1 MVELTRSYPPP
12 PPGVEIKLSMK
23 EEEFE
28 KLTPVTCDPKA
39 SVDDLV
45 MLSDVNTGA
54 VLNNLRVR
62 YQSDEIFTAIGPILI
77 VVNPYKPL
85 PLCSAEHMTEL
96 TQESEPEKLP
106 PHIYKIAHSAFTKMM
121 QTASAQSI
129 LISGE
134 SGAGK
139 TETTKLC
146 MSSLAEISGSS
157 GKSTEA
163 ALESGILLETFG
175 NAKTVHNNNS
185 SRFGKWCAVHF
196 TEDGQVGACKV
207 LSYLLEKS
215 RVVGPGE
222 NERNYHVFY
231 QLLAGTP
238 ADQRSELKLLDGPA
252 DYLYLQGPPTVDG
265 VDDAEEWAN
274 TENKLSSLGF
284 SEEQVAELRK
294 LFSAV
299 LLLGNCAFV
308 PGDGDKMR
316 LMDDS
321 VAEAAAALFQVSAPQ
336 LMSSLVT
343 RKVASGRG
351 SSYTVPL
358 TDTQCLDTRDALSK
372 AVYVSLFDWIVSR
385 LNVYMSVEA
394 GTVVDEEAEL
404 FVGLLDVFGFENF
417 EFNSFEQL
425 CINYTNEKLQ
435 QQFID
440 ALIRLQQQDYEREGL
455 QSVQID
461 FPDNAEQLALLDTR
475 MGVMGLLDEECALP
489 KGSEEAYVEK
499 MHKFFS
505 QSPHYEKP
513 PRGGGKV
520 KRRSVLPS
528 ATPASVAG
536 KDLDKVRFSI
546 MHYAGKVTYT
556 AENWIDK
563 NRGFLQPELAFLLS
577 TSSSSLLSSLFTV
590 TPDSR
595 AEKSKT
601 TVLSTFRQSLRQL
614 SATLLQTSA
623 RYVRCIKPN
632 ALKSAGVFDGQFVA
646 RQLRYTGVGAV
657 VEIQRSGYP
666 ISLPK
671 ADFVARY
678 RCCAFSDPGLIDG
691 ALPIDTICANLLMT
705 IQQLLELNREAG
717 ADWLASLRVQLG
729 QTKVFLREDVV
740 KHIEKAREAIFEEA
754 SHAVQ
759 RLGRGLIARRV
770 VKLRLAIGKSSLRV
784 KEAIAAR
791 EPVVAAAAFAELQG
805 IWDAQGVSVAVA
817 PELLLA
823 SQRDLAQYSAEVT
836 GLCEAREL
844 ELSKLDGLRSAI
856 SAAREQGGSEFVTLK
871 MQLQE
876 AQEASQ
882 GLSVELAAAIQ
893 EAQSLLDDEAKRRAD
908 VEAAAATAADAEA
921 KASADAKIAEY
932 RREEEEVARQEAAR
946 KKEREAIAAG
956 TTALDAGTAQLVVEV
971 RNDPRPEKGTGLSI
985 DASNVVIG
993 LVKGSYGAKD
1003 GRVRVGDVIV
1013 AVDGTSVVGRKAVSA
1028 MDEKATAYKL
1038 TVLDG
1043 SGGGGSGDGGADME
1057 GWLTKVKAIDGRAV
1071 RMPEKRWVRL
1081 QGSTLTW
1088 YKDHKGEHEASSQ
1101 SLENAVCTLPSR
1113 SNGYQMPPAMQA
1125 FAKLH
1130 KYPFMLHW
1138 PNKAVAH
1145 ELVFAASTSADRTAW
1160 ATSMKEA
1167 ISRAQSGAPTCG
1179 WLHKEG
1185 GRKSGLSIGGWKR
1198 RWFTLPK
1205 GRLDSMSELKY
1216 FDSPTSHTPKGGVRL
1231 QGADVFIPK
1240 EVRGIKAEHKYNFCL
1255 TSLATEKG
1263 KTVTI
1268 CTLLAA
1274 KTLEERDT
1282 WVRSLSQAVKPE
1294 LQQAARSADGAAAA
1308 SGGGL
1313 ARGGTARQVAGA
1325 DTSAASLQQ
1334 GAQVNLEQMKSL
1346 PEEDLLQLRIKQLK
1360 AVLEHMGV
1368 DFGDAVEKKDLVAKI
1383 GGAVP
1388 NSETSVAQLVARP
1401 PGGYMANNRENDGGA
1416 HQGAAARP
1424 RRERA

>member
-1 MVELTRSYPPP
+1 MATAVWLPVEDADAWVVAKVENRFDGLVELVRSFPTPPA
-12 PPGVEIKLSMK
+12 GVEVKITKN
-23 EEEFE
+23 EDEFDA
-28 KLTPVTCDPKA
+28 LTPVTGDYET
-39 SVDDLV
+39 SVSDLV

-62 YQSDEIFTAIGPILI
+62 YQNDEIFTSIGPILI

-85 PLCSAEHMTEL
+85 AICSAESMTEMTL
-96 TQESEPEKLP
+96 EKNQDAMP
-106 PHIYKIAHSAFTKMM
+106 PHIYKIAHSAYTKMM
-121 QTASAQSI
+121 QSATAQSI

-231 QLLAGTP
+231 QLMAGTP
-238 ADQRSELKLLDGPA
+238 AEERPA
-252 DYLYLQGPPTVDG
+252 LQLFEKTSDYLYLQGPASVDG
-265 VDDAEEWAN
+265 VNDAEEWEN
-274 TENKLSSLGF
+274 TQNKLASLGF
-284 SEEQVAELRK
+284 ADAQVGELK
-294 LFSAV
+294 KIFSAV

-308 PGDGDKMR
+308 PGEADKMA
-316 LMDDS
+316 LMDAKI
-321 VAEAAAALFQVSAPQ
+321 AEQTAELLQVSSTQ

-358 TDTQCLDTRDALSK
+358 TDNQCLDTRDALAK
-372 AVYVSLFDWIVSR
+372 AVYVACFDWIVSR
-385 LNVYMSVEA
+385 LNVYMSQEA
-394 GTVVDEEAEL
+394 GTAVDEEAEL

-455 QSVQID
+455 QCID
-461 FPDNAEQLALLDTR
+461 IQFPDNAEQLALLDSR

-505 QSPHYEKP
+505 QSPYYEKP
-513 PRGGGKV
+513 PRGGATT

-528 ATPASVAG
+528 ATPASVKD
-536 KDLDKVRFSI
+536 KDLDKLRFSI
-546 MHYAGKVTYT
+546 THYAGKVTYT
-556 AENWIDK
+556 TEQWLDK

-577 TSSSSLLSSLFTV
+577 TSSSSLLSSLFT
-590 TPDSR
+590 PSAEAK
-595 AEKSKT
+595 AEKGKS
-601 TVLSTFRQSLRQL
+601 TVLSTFRASLRQL

-632 ALKSAGVFDGQFVA
+632 AEKVAGLYDGHFVA

-671 ADFVARY
+671 ADFVSRY
-678 RCCAFSDPGLIDG
+678 RCCAFSDPTLMVATLSD
-691 ALPIDTICANLLMT
+691 DEKCKNLLT
-705 IQQLLELNREAG
+705 VIQQLLGMEHEG
-717 ADWLASLRVQLG
+717 GKDWLSVLSVQLG
-729 QTKVFLREDVV
+729 KTKVFLREDVV
-740 KHIEKAREAIFEEA
+740 KCIEKAREAIFEEGAA
-754 SHAVQ
+754 SVQ
-759 RLGRGLIARRV
+759 RIARGLIARRIF
-770 VKLRLAIGKSSLRV
+770 KLVAAHATNAKRV
-784 KEAIAAR
+784 RDALDAR
-791 EPVVAAAAFAELQG
+791 QPVVATAAFEQLQKV
-805 IWDAQGVSVAVA
+805 WDDAGVAA
-817 PELLLA
+817 GLDEGLLA
-823 SQRDLAQYSAEVT
+823 KQRELAQYSAEVT
-836 GLCEAREL
+836 ALDEARRAE
-844 ELSKLDGLRSAI
+844 EAKLDALKSAV
-856 SAAREQGGSEFVTLK
+856 SAAKEQGGGEFVALK
-871 MQLQE
+871 IQLQE
-876 AQEASQ
+876 AQEASE
-882 GLSVELAAAIQ
+882 GLSVELAAAIK
-893 EAQSLLDDEAKRRAD
+893 EAEALLEEEAKRRAE
-908 VEAAAATAADAEA
+908 VEAAAAAAKAAADAEA
-921 KASADAKIAEY
+921 AAAAEKKLEDF
-932 RREEEEVARQEAAR
+932 RKWEAEAEALAAQR
-946 KKEREAIAAG
+946 KKELQAKAKAAEEAPPEG
-956 TTALDAGTAQLVVEV
+956 STQLVVEV
-971 RNDPRPEKGTGLSI
+971 RNDPRPEKGTGIEI
-985 DASNVVIG
+985 DASNVVTA
-993 LVKGSYGAKD
+993 LVKGSFGAKD
-1003 GRVRVGDVIV
+1003 GRVRVGDQIT
-1013 AVDGTSVVGRKAVSA
+1013 AVDGTSVVGKKAVSA
-1028 MDEKATAYKL
+1028 MDEKAAVYKL
-1038 TVLDG
+1038 TVLRVE
-1043 SGGGGSGDGGADME
+1043 GDGGAGAAAADAADME
-1057 GWLTKVKAIDGRAV
+1057 GWLTKVKAVDGRAV

-1088 YKDHKGEHEASSQ
+1088 YKDSKGEHEASSQ

-1130 KYPFMLHW
+1130 KYPFMLSW

-1160 ATSMKEA
+1160 ATAMKDA
-1167 ISRAQSGAPTCG
+1167 INRAKTGAPTCG
-1179 WLHKEG
+1179 WLYKEG

-1198 RWFTLPK
+1198 RWFALPK
-1205 GRLDSMSELKY
+1205 GKITAESELKY
-1216 FDSPTSHTPKGGVRL
+1216 FDSPQSNNAKGSVRL

-1240 EVRGIKAEHKYNFCL
+1240 EVRGIKDTYKNNFCL
-1255 TSLATEKG
+1255 TSLAVEKG

-1274 KTLEERDT
+1274 GTLEERDM
-1282 WVRSLSQAVKPE
+1282 WVRSLSQAVKGEPAPRE
-1294 LQQAARSADGAAAA
+1294 AGGGSKGA
-1308 SGGGL
+1308 SGGGSSGMS
-1313 ARGGTARQVAGA
+1313 RTGTSRQVAGA
-1325 DTSAASLQQ
+1325 DASAASLAQ
-1334 GAQVNLEQMKSL
+1334 GNQTNLDQMKKL
-1346 PEEDLLQLRIKQLK
+1346 EADVLITLRIKQLK

-1368 DFGDAVEKKDLVAKI
+1368 EYADAVEKKDLVAKI
-1383 GGAVP
+1383 VKSRG
-1388 NSETSVAQLVARP
+1388 E
-1401 PGGYMANNRENDGGA
+1401 
-1416 HQGAAARP
+1416 
-1424 RRERA
+1424 